1 VKYYSVIL
9 FSLLFSFSAK
19 SQFAEKDSLLQLI
32 QSAVHDSIKSDAL
45 NEFAFYMF
53 DYNVDSSI
61 LLANEAKRK
70 AINAGN
76 VRQQARA
83 IKNIGISYDILGKT
97 DSAIL
102 FLNEAL
108 ALAKQNNLHPS
119 QANILTDIANAWYA
133 AGSYELALRNH
144 FEALQLREQY
154 KARKEIAQSYN
165 NIALVYRS
173 RKDFSNSLRYNQL
186 SLAIKKELDNKQG
199 VVNSSINIGSCY
211 HYMGKYDSAVYYA
224 DQVIKLAFVP
234 QDVHEGKA
242 NLAVA
247 LIGQHR
253 FAEAE
258 KILTALLQEL
268 DKEEEQ
274 AAYISCHQGFGTIA
288 LQQSKPD
295 EAIDWF
301 TKGADYARRFN
312 DREYV
317 AAFYKSI
324 ANAYAVKNDFG
335 NAYRYN
341 NLHEALKDSL
351 LNEENIRQI
360 NEMNAV
366 YEKDKQQQQIGEL
379 TTKVSTTEEKA
390 EKDRQLRNLFLLS
403 SVFLLVLSGFAFY
416 AYRINKKKN
425 ALLARQQQEI
435 QQALNEKE
443 VLMREIHHRV
453 KNNLQVVTSLLN
465 LQSHYIDDEKAYSAV
480 QAGRNRVQSMA
491 LIHQFLYREVSNLTS
506 LRIKDY
512 ISELLA
518 YIEDSNEKEKI
529 NISLQQSIDDV
540 ELDIDTVVPL
550 GLIINELV
558 TNAYKYAF
566 AGRSSGMIRVSFTR
580 QPDTDGYLLR
590 VADDGIGIQEEL
602 TMQKNR
608 SFGYRMIRAFTEK
621 LEGKL
626 TFDMENGT
634 VVSLF
639 IPAIKNEVI

>member
-1 VKYYSVIL
+1 MKYYFIIL
-9 FSLLFSFSAK
+9 FYCLFPHSAI
-19 SQFAEKDSLLQLI
+19 SQFAEKDSLLQVI
-32 QSAVHDSIKSDAL
+32 SSSAPDSVKSDAL

-61 LLANEAKRK
+61 LLAYGAKELALK
-70 AINAGN
+70 AGN

-83 IKNIGISYDILGKT
+83 IKNIGISYDIKGKT

-102 FLNEAL
+102 FLSEAL
-108 ALAKQNNLHPS
+108 ALAKRHNLHPS

-144 FEALQLREQY
+144 FDALQLREGY

-173 RKDFSNSLRYNQL
+173 RKDFANALRYNQL
-186 SLAIKKELDNKQG
+186 SLAIKKELNNKQG
-199 VVNSSINIGSCY
+199 IINSSINIGSCY
-211 HYMGKYDSAVYYA
+211 QYMGMYDSAIYFA
-224 DQVIKLAFVP
+224 SEVIKLAFVP

-242 NLAVA
+242 NLATA
-247 LIGQHR
+247 LLGKKR
-253 FAEAE
+253 FLEAE
-258 KILTALLQEL
+258 KILVEL
-268 DKEEEQ
+268 FPQLEREEEQ
-274 AAYISCHQGFGTIA
+274 AAYISCHQGFGAVA
-288 LQQSKPD
+288 LAENKPD
-295 EAIDWF
+295 TAIEWF
-301 TKGADYARRFN
+301 TKGTAYARRFN

-317 AAFYKSI
+317 AAFYKQI
-324 ANAYAVKNDFG
+324 AGAYAAKADFS
-335 NAYRYN
+335 NAYRYS

-366 YEKDKQQQQIGEL
+366 YEKGKQQQQIGEL
-379 TTKVSTTEEKA
+379 TSKVSTTEEKA
-390 EKDRQLRNLFLLS
+390 EKNRQLRNLFLLS
-403 SVFLLVLSGFAFY
+403 SVFLLVLAGFALY
-416 AYRINKKKN
+416 AYTINKKKN
-425 ALLARQQQEI
+425 ALLAEQKLEI
-435 QQALNEKE
+435 QHSLAEKE

-465 LQSHYIDDEKAYSAV
+465 LQSHYIEDEKAFSAV

-491 LIHQFLYREVSNLTS
+491 LIHQFLYRDVSNLTS

-512 ISELLA
+512 ISELLT
-518 YIEDSNEKEKI
+518 YIEDSNQKETAGI
-529 NISLQQSIDDV
+529 TLQQNIADA

-566 AGRSSGMIRVSFTR
+566 EGRSSGTIRVSFTR
-580 QPDTDGYLLR
+580 QPDTEGYLLR
-590 VADDGIGIQEEL
+590 VADDGIGMKEEL
-602 TMQKNR
+602 SRQKNR

-626 TFDMENGT
+626 TIDTEKGT

-639 IPAIKNEVI
+639 IPVVKTEQI